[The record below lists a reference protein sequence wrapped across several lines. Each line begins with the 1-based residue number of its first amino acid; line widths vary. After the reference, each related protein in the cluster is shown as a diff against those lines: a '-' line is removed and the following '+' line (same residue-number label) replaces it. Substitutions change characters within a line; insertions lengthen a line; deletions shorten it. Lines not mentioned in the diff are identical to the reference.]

1 MPLYVRKRITFA
13 IDDISALATRRVTGM
28 HNDHLT
34 FVARSERV
42 CFDYTDFLSASCK
55 KQWRF
60 IDAIYGVMP
69 IFGMVLKS
77 RVADSR
83 SRQDQLKEL
92 ALQVVSTQVSDEVNI
107 VRLIDLARQQQLVVF
122 DIKLPYPLAAEQLA
136 AIEKECGTSVMVTQV
151 GERITINAQPIGGN

>member
-1 MPLYVRKRITFA
+1 MPLYVRKQVTFA
-13 IDDISALATRRVTGM
+13 IDAILALATIRVPRM

-34 FVARSERV
+34 FVARGERI

-122 DIKLPYPLAAEQLA
+122 DIQLPYPLTAEQLA
-136 AIEKECGTSVMVTQV
+136 AIEQECGESVVVTQV
-151 GERITINAQPIGGN
+151 GERIAINARSIGGY

>member
-1 MPLYVRKRITFA
+1 MDNNHL
-13 IDDISALATRRVTGM
+13 AL
-28 HNDHLT
+28 
-34 FVARSERV
+34 VARSERV

-77 RVADSR
+77 QAADSR
-83 SRQDQLKEL
+83 PRQEQLKEL

-107 VRLIDLARQQQLVVF
+107 VRLIDLARQQQLAVF
-122 DIKLPYPLAAEQLA
+122 DIKLPYPLAVEQLA
-136 AIEKECGTSVMVTQV
+136 AIERACGESVVVAQV
-151 GERITINAQPIGGN
+151 GERITITAKPGETTRYQE

>member
-1 MPLYVRKRITFA
+1 MNNNH
-13 IDDISALATRRVTGM
+13 LA
-28 HNDHLT
+28 

-60 IDAIYGVMP
+60 FDAIYGVMP
-69 IFGMVLKS
+69 IFGMVLKT

-107 VRLIDLARQQQLVVF
+107 VRLIDLGRQQQLAVF
-122 DIKLPYPLAAEQLA
+122 DIQLPYPLALEQLA
-136 AIEKECGTSVMVTQV
+136 AIEKECAESVVVTQV
-151 GERITINAQPIGGN
+151 GERITITAQGN

>member
-1 MPLYVRKRITFA
+1 MPLYVRKRITLA
-13 IDDISALATRRVTGM
+13 IDDISALATRRVTKM
-28 HNDHLT
+28 NNDHLA
-34 FVARSERV
+34 FIARSERV
-42 CFDYTDFLSASCK
+42 CFDYTHFLSASCK

-69 IFGMVLKS
+69 IFGMVVKS

-107 VRLIDLARQQQLVVF
+107 IRLIDLARQQQLVVF
-122 DIKLPYPLAAEQLA
+122 DIQLPYALAAEQLV
-136 AIEKECGTSVMVTQV
+136 AIEKECGESVVVTQV
-151 GERITINAQPIGGN
+151 GERITINAQPVPGN

>member
-1 MPLYVRKRITFA
+1 MN
-13 IDDISALATRRVTGM
+13 S
-28 HNDHLT
+28 DHLA

-42 CFDYTDFLSASCK
+42 CFDYTHFLSASCK

-69 IFGMVLKS
+69 IFGMVVKS

-107 VRLIDLARQQQLVVF
+107 IRLIDLARQQLVVF
-122 DIKLPYPLAAEQLA
+122 DIQLPYPLAAEQLD
-136 AIEKECGTSVMVTQV
+136 AIEKKCGESVLVTQV
-151 GERITINAQPIGGN
+151 GERITINAQPVPGN